1 MAEQTPADDKKGILD
16 KLIGYLLGNDKQEFL
31 EVHID
36 AILIDEIINI
46 AIESHPNEFIAL
58 LEGKIEKEVLK
69 IKGLVFLPGET
80 SNEGAVMQTFM
91 KPISTGTIGSV
102 HSHPGFN
109 ASPSNADLYFFS
121 KNGLFHLII
130 AEPYNRN
137 SIRAYNTVG
146 AEIGYKIIE
155 DYLN

>member
-1 MAEQTPADDKKGILD
+1 MADRTPGENNPGILD
-16 KLIGYLLGNDKQEFL
+16 KLISHLLGNNKQEFL

-36 AILIDEIINI
+36 AALIEEIINI
-46 AIESHPNEFIAL
+46 ARESHPNEFIAL
-58 LEGKIEKEVLK
+58 LEGKIEKEALK

-91 KPISTGTIGSV
+91 KPLSTGTVGSV
-102 HSHPGFN
+102 HSHPGYN

-130 AEPYNRN
+130 AEPYDRY
-137 SIRAYNTVG
+137 SIRAYNTMG
-146 AEIGYKIIE
+146 SEIGYKIIE
-155 DYLN
+155 DY

>member
-1 MAEQTPADDKKGILD
+1 MADQTPADDKKGILD

-58 LEGKIEKEVLK
+58 LEGKIEKKVLK

>member
-58 LEGKIEKEVLK
+58 LEGKIEKKVLK